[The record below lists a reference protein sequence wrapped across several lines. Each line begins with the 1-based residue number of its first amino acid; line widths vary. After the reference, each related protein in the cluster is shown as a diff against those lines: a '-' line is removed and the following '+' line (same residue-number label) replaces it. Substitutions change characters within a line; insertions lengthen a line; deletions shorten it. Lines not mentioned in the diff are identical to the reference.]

1 MPITE
6 SMSITSY
13 VNDDSSES
21 VPTPSHNK
29 PYKVRKLLINA
40 SPVRARRNIGSNTE
54 SQEDLLEDTR
64 NKRNSDNI
72 EQKHNSISTQLIG
85 NYGTNSSKRYSRKS
99 GGEKIVDRVHSIVAP
114 RSFKTPERF
123 LLEPDGELNSSS
135 WLKANFPLN
144 AETVTIPRG
153 ERGFGFIMVEEKVSI
168 EKYDYWHRHSSNLF
182 GRKKT
187 LETLKTQQTQLFLFK
202 RCYQEA

>member
-54 SQEDLLEDTR
+54 SQEDLLQDTR
-64 NKRNSDNI
+64 NQRNS
-72 EQKHNSISTQLIG
+72 EQKHNSSSTQLIG
-85 NYGTNSSKRYSRKS
+85 NYGTNSSKRRYSRKS
-99 GGEKIVDRVHSIVAP
+99 GGEKIVDRVHSIIAP

-123 LLEPDGELNSSS
+123 LLEPDGELNTSS
-135 WLKANFPLN
+135 WLEANFPLN

-168 EKYDYWHRHSSNLF
+168 DKYDNVHRHASSFF
-182 GRKKT
+182 GRNKA
-187 LETLKTQQTQLFLFK
+187 L
-202 RCYQEA
+202 